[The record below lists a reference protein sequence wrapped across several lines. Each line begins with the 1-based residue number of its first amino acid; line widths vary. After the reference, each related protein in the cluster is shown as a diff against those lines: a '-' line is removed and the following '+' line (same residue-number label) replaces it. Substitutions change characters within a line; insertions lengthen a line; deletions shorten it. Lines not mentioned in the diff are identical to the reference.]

1 MLAMVDDRIV
11 HNALTA
17 AIDSL
22 LESSERNLKLT
33 RDSDPMSHA
42 WIAHMAAVHITV
54 ALTDALCEARKA
66 VREG

>member
-1 MLAMVDDRIV
+1 MLAMIDNRIV
-11 HNALTA
+11 NNALTA

-22 LESSERNLKLT
+22 LKSSERNLKLA
-33 RDSDPMSHA
+33 RESDPVGPTWLSHVV
-42 WIAHMAAVHITV
+42 AVHVTV